1 MAKHS
6 GDSYTT
12 TGFDAI
18 AGPQPNAVNPL
29 GNPNEPYYG
38 HTSSNGPNWIRQ
50 LTTKYNQSFI
60 KTFNLA
66 CGGATV
72 ASSLIHPIH
81 PEYLSLEQQVKDL
94 FIPLYAGL
102 RIEPRAQSLH
112 EERAPRSGSV
122 GVEKSVL
129 DLSASGGPTPEHDS
143 WETCSTLFTFFLG
156 INDAGLSYAKESPS
170 VYDEYLAIYA
180 SLIDTIYAANGRH
193 FLFLLVPPI
202 DRSPLTT
209 RQGRPAS
216 GRESIHIQAWNDGLS
231 KLANDLRHNRPDASV
246 FVFNTHAL
254 FSSVMDDATMFPET
268 AIYCETTGFCEAY
281 AMGTE
286 AVDTQ
291 LPGCLY
297 SVNQYLWLNDLHPTY
312 PIHDLLAKQIT
323 DMLTRVTR

>member
-1 MAKHS
+1 MRSWPGWKS
-6 GDSYTT
+6 MKTIFSFGDSYTT

-18 AGPQPNAVNPL
+18 AGPQPNAINPL
-29 GNPNEPYYG
+29 GNPNKPYYG
-38 HTSSNGPNWIRQ
+38 HTSSNGPNWIRK

-72 ASSLIHPIH
+72 ASSLIHAIH
-81 PEYLSLEQQVKDL
+81 PEYLSLEQQ
-94 FIPLYAGL
+94 
-102 RIEPRAQSLH
+102 
-112 EERAPRSGSV
+112 
-122 GVEKSVL
+122 KSVP
-129 DLSASGGPTPEHDS
+129 DLSASGGPTPERDS
-143 WETCSTLFTFFLG
+143 WETRSTLFTFLLG
-156 INDAGLSYAKESPS
+156 INDVGLSYTKESPS
-170 VYDEYLAIYA
+170 VYDEYLTIYA

-209 RQGRPAS
+209 SQGRSAS
-216 GRESIHIQAWNDGLS
+216 TRERIHIQAWNDGLS
-231 KLANDLRHNRPDASV
+231 KLANDFRHNRPDASV

-268 AIYCETTGFCEAY
+268 AIYSDTTGFCEAY

-291 LPGCLY
+291 LPGCPY

-312 PIHDLLAKQIT
+312 PIHDLLAKQIAE
-323 DMLTRVTR
+323 MLQG

>member
-1 MAKHS
+1 MRSWPGWKS
-6 GDSYTT
+6 MKTIFSFGDSYTT

-81 PEYLSLEQQVKDL
+81 PEYLSLEQQ
-94 FIPLYAGL
+94 
-102 RIEPRAQSLH
+102 
-112 EERAPRSGSV
+112 
-122 GVEKSVL
+122 KSVL